1 MKVTV
6 IGAGSWGTALALKAV
21 AAGNETVLYCR
32 RPEAAQTMRKSRENK
47 DYLPGV
53 DLPLALEI
61 ESDLSK
67 ALAASRL
74 VLVVTPSTYV
84 RQIARA
90 MEPYIQENMVLILC
104 SKGLEKESAKLLTT
118 VLEEELGHRTS
129 HIGALSGPNHAEEI
143 SRDLPAASV
152 VAAQSLDLAREVC
165 QALKSSHYRLYASDD
180 IIGLELAAATKNI
193 IALASGI
200 LDGLDLGD
208 NAKAMLLTRG
218 LHEMTRFGIALGA
231 KRETYAGLAGM
242 GDLMATCNSRH
253 SRNRNAGVALA
264 QGKSMEQI
272 TGSTNMVV
280 EGFNAVSIVYQKAQ
294 DLGIDMPITEALYD
308 VLYKGLSPKEG
319 LALLMARDIKVES
332 H

>member
-6 IGAGSWGTALALKAV
+6 IGSGSWGTALALKSL

-32 RPEAAQTMRKSRENK
+32 RPEVAQAMSQERENK
-47 DYLPGV
+47 AYLPGV
-53 DLPLALEI
+53 SLPTTLII
-61 ESDLSK
+61 ESDLAK
-67 ALAASRL
+67 ALDASRL

-84 RQIARA
+84 RA
-90 MEPYIQENMVLILC
+90 MAQAMAPYITDDMVLILC
-104 SKGLEKESAKLLTT
+104 SKGLEKDSAKLLTT
-118 VLEEELGHRTS
+118 VLEEELGHKTP

-152 VAAQSLDLAREVC
+152 VAARSLTLAREVC
-165 QALKSSHYRLYASDD
+165 EGLKSSQYRLYASDD

-193 IALASGI
+193 MALAGGI
-200 LDGLDLGD
+200 LDGLNLGD

-218 LHEMTRFGIALGA
+218 LHEMTRFGMALGA

-242 GDLMATCNSRH
+242 GDLIATCNSHH

-264 QGKSMEQI
+264 QGKTMDQI
-272 TGSTNMVV
+272 MGATNMVV
-280 EGFNAVSIVYQKAQ
+280 EGFNAVSIVYQKAHQ
-294 DLGIDMPITEALYD
+294 QGIDMPITEALYK
-308 VLYKGLSPKEG
+308 VLYEGLSPKDG
-319 LALLMARDIKVES
+319 LALLMTRDIKVES